1 MATVRRIDAIQ
12 PIPNADAIECAVIG
26 GWKVVVKKGEYQ
38 PGDLAIYCEIDS
50 WIPNELAPFLSKKEP
65 KEFNGVKGDRL
76 RTVRLRGQLSQGLLL
91 PLTVLKNDGAWIAG
105 VTVDDGTDVSDVLG
119 IQKWE
124 APIPAQLAGQVRGNF
139 PSAIPKTDQERVQN
153 INLNEYLEDTYEVT
167 EKLHGASCTFYL
179 DKEGEFHVCSRNLDL
194 KPDPNN
200 AYWKAAYK
208 LNIETKMREASLFG
222 HAIQGELCGEGING
236 NNYSLLLSFY
246 VFDVF
251 VEGHGYMLPEQ
262 RYALVHQMEI
272 EHVPLIVRNLNL
284 NNILDTKEKILQF
297 AEGYSVLPTAQKCL
311 REGYVFKSMTQDKS
325 FKAVSNSWLLKYE

>member
-1 MATVRRIDAIQ
+1 MRQMATLRRIDAIQ
-12 PIPNADAIECAVIG
+12 PIPNADAIECVVVG
-26 GWKVVVKKGEYQ
+26 GWKVVAKKGEYQ
-38 PGDLAIYCEIDS
+38 PGDLAVYCEIDS
-50 WIPNELAPFLSKKEP
+50 WIPNDLAPFLSKKEP
-65 KEFNGVKGDRL
+65 KEFNGVKGERL

-179 DKEGEFHVCSRNLDL
+179 DKEGDFHVCSRNLDL

-208 LNIETKMREASLFG
+208 LDIEAKMRKANLFG
-222 HAIQGELCGEGING
+222 YAIQGELCGEGING
-236 NNYSLLLSFY
+236 NNYQLGLEFFA
-246 VFDVF
+246 FDVYQ
-251 VEGHGYMLPEQ
+251 VGIGYWRPTARQRLIEMLGI
-262 RYALVHQMEI
+262 R
-272 EHVPLIVRNLNL
+272 HVPVLTTMTMMHS
-284 NNILDTKEKILQF
+284 TKEEILAG
-297 AEGYSVLPTAQKCL
+297 AEGTSAIAPCK
-311 REGYVFKSMTQDKS
+311 REGLVYKSEHSDKT
-325 FKAVSNSWLLKYE
+325 FKAVSNAWLLKYE